1 MDSNPGKDLFI
12 IPASL
17 VGESD
22 LILGLNSAVNRLY
35 RACELDKKTVPHSL
49 DNCSL
54 ILFEDGLQETPVILE
69 QLQRSPFV

>member
-1 MDSNPGKDLFI
+1 MPDVHWSTNCAFGDYDRDGHLDLYVANYMTFD
-12 IPASL
+12 
-17 VGESD
+17 E
-22 LILGLNSAVNRLY
+22 
-35 RACELDKKTVPHSL
+35 KTVPHSL